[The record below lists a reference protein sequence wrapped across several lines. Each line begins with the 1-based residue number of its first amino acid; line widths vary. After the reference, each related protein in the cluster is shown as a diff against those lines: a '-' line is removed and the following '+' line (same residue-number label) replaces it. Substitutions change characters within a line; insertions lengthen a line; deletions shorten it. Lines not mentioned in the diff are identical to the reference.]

1 MELHPSQPLPGA
13 YFLSTATLQTTR
25 NLTNGIPGV
34 PHKLPMEWNWL
45 ETCFSP
51 VSSISTQST
60 RKGALRGEDCS
71 VWYLSHCSLLIFAM
85 RAASSRPRSC
95 ETEGRGSESRAT
107 WVQCEHLE
115 ASNGSLVFL
124 GFLLVSFQNPPNG
137 VLGFTETKKKNEET
151 RICQVQALGTLPG
164 LDQGPLV

>member
-1 MELHPSQPLPGA
+1 MEFQGCPTNSQWSGIGWRLVFHR
-13 YFLSTATLQTTR
+13 YLQSV
-25 NLTNGIPGV
+25 L
-34 PHKLPMEWNWL
+34 KA
-45 ETCFSP
+45 S
-51 VSSISTQST
+51 